1 MDPLVIGIVLIA
13 IAVVAVLVWR
23 TSQQRR
29 TDQLR
34 HQYGVEYDHTERQ
47 LGRRRA
53 EQELADREKRVE
65 HLDIRPLTPAQR
77 TRFTDEWRRVQA
89 QFVDDPKAAVAQGDA
104 MVEEVMKARG
114 YPLAEFDQRIAD
126 LSVHHASV
134 VQNYRAAREIAARQR
149 QGQASTEDLRRAV
162 VYYRELFED
171 LVEDRRAPDRDVG
184 LRVEREER
192 VESSIGRQARR
203 PADREVEP

>member
-1 MDPLVIGIVLIA
+1 MDPLVIGIILIA
-13 IAVVAVLVWR
+13 IALVAVLVWR

-34 HQYGVEYDHTERQ
+34 RQYGVEYDHTERQ

-53 EQELADREKRVE
+53 EHELLSREKRVE
-65 HLDIRPLTPAQR
+65 HLDVRPLTPSQR

-89 QFVDDPKAAVAQGDA
+89 QFVDDPEGAVAQGDA

-114 YPLAEFDQRIAD
+114 YPLAGFDQRIAD

-134 VQNYRAAREIAARQR
+134 VQNYRAAREIATRQR
-149 QGQASTEDLRRAV
+149 QGQATTEDLRRAM

-192 VESSIGRQARR
+192 VESSIGRQAPR
-203 PADREVEP
+203 PPGREVEP

>member
-1 MDPLVIGIVLIA
+1 MNQRLSAVCLLSLLSACQPEHPVDIA
-13 IAVVAVLVWR
+13 NA
-23 TSQQRR
+23 
-29 TDQLR
+29 
-34 HQYGVEYDHTERQ
+34 
-47 LGRRRA
+47 
-53 EQELADREKRVE
+53 
-65 HLDIRPLTPAQR
+65 TPATR
-77 TRFTDEWRRVQA
+77 TAASTPPPPPVSDAQASRIALQA

-149 QGQASTEDLRRAV
+149 QGQASTGDLRRAV

>member
-1 MDPLVIGIVLIA
+1 MDPLVIGIILIVVA
-13 IAVVAVLVWR
+13 AVAVLVWR
-23 TSQQRR
+23 TTQQRR

-34 HQYGVEYDHTERQ
+34 RHYGVEYDHTERQ

-53 EQELADREKRVE
+53 EQELVSREKRVE

-89 QFVDDPKAAVAQGDA
+89 QFVDDPEAAVAQGDL
-104 MVEEVMKARG
+104 MVEEVMKTRG

-126 LSVHHASV
+126 LSVHHAGV
-134 VQNYRAAREIAARQR
+134 VQNYRAAREIATRQR
-149 QGQASTEDLRRAV
+149 EGQATTEDLRRAM

-171 LVEDRRAPDRDVG
+171 LVEDRHAPDRDVG

-192 VESSIGRQARR
+192 VETSIGRQARR
-203 PADREVEP
+203 PVDREAEP